1 MLANLACCFG
11 IISVI
16 FYSLHDMIG
25 GANYKGYNWMSQAVS
40 DLTSLDAPSFYIANK
55 YLTIYKISNLISCAL
70 LCIINSEKNRILK
83 LGIYLFAL
91 MNGISFIG
99 YTLFPLTSAGYDGS
113 IQSFIHAYIITGS
126 VALLSIVSIFLI
138 AGGSL
143 KDKDIVF
150 GLLSILSLILMFV
163 GAFGVAKFSK
173 QYFGLFERFGIYS
186 TVVFTGIIGIKSFLS
201 EKLKNKYE

>member
-1 MLANLACCFG
+1 MLTNFACCFG

-16 FYSLHDMIG
+16 FYLLHDIIG
-25 GANYKGYNWMSQAVS
+25 SANYKGYNWMSQAVS
-40 DLTSLDAPSFYIANK
+40 DLTSLDSPSFYIANK

>member
-173 QYFGLFERFGIYS
+173 QYFGLFERFSIYS

>member
-99 YTLFPLTSAGYDGS
+99 YTLFPLNSAGYDGS

-173 QYFGLFERFGIYS
+173 QYFGLFERFSIYS